1 MILNKLENSFYE
13 LLNEIKNEK
22 DSKKVSDAYIFAK
35 KWHEWQK
42 RKSWDNYIIHPLAV
56 AISLWN
62 KFKNIDLLISWLLHD
77 TVEDCNGIIMENIY
91 KQYWENIWFIVDSV
105 TKTHKNFL
113 NSDKIFNDEREKIL
127 YGWLKNVSCILLKL
141 ADREHNLA
149 TLSYM
154 PKNKQIKKSFES
166 QALYLPLIQILH
178 FKEKNNSIE
187 KSQKYLD
194 LFLEKNKIKNIK
206 ELKNKLLNTC
216 FHNFSDDIFNIVYN
230 NSNNVVWEIE
240 DK

>member
-1 MILNKLENSFYE
+1 
-13 LLNEIKNEK
+13 
-22 DSKKVSDAYIFAK
+22 
-35 KWHEWQK
+35 
-42 RKSWDNYIIHPLAV
+42 
-56 AISLWN
+56 
-62 KFKNIDLLISWLLHD
+62 
-77 TVEDCNGIIMENIY
+77 
-91 KQYWENIWFIVDSV
+91 
-105 TKTHKNFL
+105 
-113 NSDKIFNDEREKIL
+113 
-127 YGWLKNVSCILLKL
+127 
-141 ADREHNLA
+141 
-149 TLSYM
+149 M

-240 DK
+240 DKKVFESLIDS